1 MSLCTQNRFHKPQA
15 SEIKMD
21 CWVIASHWL
30 KTNLLPGPFLYIIPS
45 ALLLQFQPQK
55 QGRLTRKNQRI
66 YNHIYMQLFPE
77 IEHETSQYIH
87 RCDTNKCAIPRDL
100 TWDCCINCNFYNHQ
114 QLHLKNIPS
123 SNQTWPRMA
132 MNPIICSHW
141 HLLFVGVSNCHVWLP
156 ECVKLLYK

>member
-1 MSLCTQNRFHKPQA
+1 MTKLPLIILDTTNQSCPSDVSLHTEPVSQAPSIRNQNG
-15 SEIKMD
+15 
-21 CWVIASHWL
+21 
-30 KTNLLPGPFLYIIPS
+30 LLGHRVPLTKNEPAARSFSVYNPFCPS
-45 ALLLQFQPQK
+45 ATISASK
-55 QGRLTRKNQRI
+55 AGKADEKNQRI

-87 RCDTNKCAIPRDL
+87 RCDTNKCAIPQDL

-132 MNPIICSHW
+132 MNPIICSH
-141 HLLFVGVSNCHVWLP
+141 
-156 ECVKLLYK
+156 